1 MSTVG
6 YTVLVIDDQP
16 IIRHALR
23 ELLKRTEDPPRFYEA
38 ADPEQALPMIR
49 RSQPDIVVLD
59 LSFPKA
65 NGLEAIG
72 PIRNASP
79 KTKVVVFTV
88 YASSEIA
95 RMAIRAG
102 ARGFVTK
109 LDPPEDLIQAIIAV
123 RSKKMFLS
131 HRLVKES
138 MSLSAILGTVD
149 QVVGTSAAETQLS
162 NREIEAIKL
171 LAQGKTNAEVAIQLH
186 ISVRTVEAHRAH
198 VMRKM
203 KFTSLAELIRFA
215 VRMKWTEP

>member
-1 MSTVG
+1 MSTAG
-6 YTVLVIDDQP
+6 YTVLVVDDHP
-16 IIRHALR
+16 IIRYALR
-23 ELLKRTEDPPRFYEA
+23 ELLKSTKDPPRFYEA
-38 ADPEQALPMIR
+38 ADPEQALLMIR

-59 LSFPKA
+59 LSFPEA

-79 KTKVVVFTV
+79 KTEVVVFTV
-88 YASSEIA
+88 HASSEIA

-123 RSKKMFLS
+123 RSKKTFLS

-138 MSLSAILGTVD
+138 MSPSAIFGAVD
-149 QVVGTSAAETQLS
+149 EVLGTSAAETQLS
-162 NREIEAIKL
+162 NREIEVTKL
-171 LAQGKTNAEVAIQLH
+171 LAQGKTNAEIAIQLH

-203 KFTSLAELIRFA
+203 KFTSLSELIRFA
-215 VRMKWTEP
+215 VRMKWTDP